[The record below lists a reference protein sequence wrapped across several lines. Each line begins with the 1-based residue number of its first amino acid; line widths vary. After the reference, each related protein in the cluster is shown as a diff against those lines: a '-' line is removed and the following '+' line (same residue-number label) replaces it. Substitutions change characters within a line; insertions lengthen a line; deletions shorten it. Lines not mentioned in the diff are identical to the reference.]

1 MPCSFLQCVMKGL
14 CMEKVKIQAKY
25 VCKLYLA
32 FGMHCYHSMLL
43 RCIIVWTGQRT
54 KDALAWIVTQQWPY
68 SNESSF
74 LFSELNG
81 KSNKTCFH
89 LRTWFFSPFDM
100 KSSEKKFVKHFIIRV
115 TKVKHGHKTW
125 KFFPP
130 EKKANLSFWLE
141 SLLYIQIFVNIFFLH
156 QIWYS
161 KVTHQL
167 FSMEHKIELTIRSI
181 YMLFW
186 SLDCVMRVHPLNHR
200 HLKFT
205 NEKAKWTCFNCIYE

>member
-1 MPCSFLQCVMKGL
+1 MYGKGKNTSEICLQIVFGIWHALLSLNATSLYHCLNRSKNKRCTCLNRYATVTIFQRKFSFCSQNL
-14 CMEKVKIQAKY
+14 MENRTKPVSTWEHDSFHLSIWNQAKK
-25 VCKLYLA
+25 KL
-32 FGMHCYHSMLL
+32 
-43 RCIIVWTGQRT
+43 
-54 KDALAWIVTQQWPY
+54 
-68 SNESSF
+68 
-74 LFSELNG
+74 
-81 KSNKTCFH
+81 
-89 LRTWFFSPFDM
+89 
-100 KSSEKKFVKHFIIRV
+100 VKHFIIRV

-125 KFFPP
+125 KCFPP

>member
-1 MPCSFLQCVMKGL
+1 MFANCIWHLACTVITQCYFVVSLSEPVKEQKMHLLESLRNSDHIPTKVHFCSQNL
-14 CMEKVKIQAKY
+14 MENRTKPVSTWEHDSFHLSIWNQAKK
-25 VCKLYLA
+25 KL
-32 FGMHCYHSMLL
+32 
-43 RCIIVWTGQRT
+43 
-54 KDALAWIVTQQWPY
+54 
-68 SNESSF
+68 
-74 LFSELNG
+74 
-81 KSNKTCFH
+81 
-89 LRTWFFSPFDM
+89 
-100 KSSEKKFVKHFIIRV
+100 VKHFIIRV